1 MIPPIDYTTFA
12 KKLLGKPHA
21 DWPQLFDK
29 QIVPKWCTGYRQ
41 STTAAPQIV
50 AVTLDGFVNVFD
62 ISRQRLI
69 GVFGLS
75 QGKHTG
81 ARDSSRMAGHPQSA
95 GPDYHR
101 GHAIAHTLGGG
112 TDINLF
118 SQRGRLN
125 IGEFRRLERAAVA
138 DPNAL
143 YFVRLVYNKSNSGQL
158 PDWIEQGLFPSG
170 NPLNVQTP
178 PPFKN

>member
-1 MIPPIDYTTFA
+1 MIPPIDYATFA
-12 KKLLGKPHA
+12 TTLIGKPHA
-21 DWPQLFDK
+21 QWPQLFDK

-41 STTAAPQIV
+41 SMTAAPQIV

-62 ISRQRLI
+62 ANGQRLI

-95 GPDYHR
+95 GADYHR

-118 SQRGRLN
+118 SQRGKLN
-125 IGEFRRLERAAVA
+125 IGQFRRLERAAV
-138 DPNAL
+138 DDRNSL
-143 YFVRLVYNKSNSGQL
+143 YFVRLTYLKGNGGQL
-158 PDWIEQGLFPSG
+158 PDWIEQGLFPSAH
-170 NPLNVQTP
+170 PASLQTRQ
-178 PPFKN
+178 FKN

>member
-1 MIPPIDYTTFA
+1 MIPPVGYASFA
-12 KKLLGKPHA
+12 ASLVAKPHA
-21 DWPQLFDK
+21 QWPQLFQQ
-29 QIVPKWCTGYRQ
+29 QIVPQWCAGYRQ
-41 STTAAPQIV
+41 TTAVPPQIV
-50 AVTLDGFVNVFD
+50 EVALDGFTNLFD
-62 ISRQRLI
+62 INSQRLI

-95 GPDYHR
+95 GADYHR

-138 DPNAL
+138 DRNAL
-143 YFVRLVYNKSNSGQL
+143 YFVRLIYAKGNSGQL
-158 PDWIEQGLFPSG
+158 PDWIEQGLFPSA
-170 NPLNVQTP
+170 NPKGLQTP